1 MKSDIKICS
10 MKRLFCILALLFAGL
25 PFLLA
30 QTSLVRV
37 FKPVE
42 SSKYNTDNTYLSGA
56 SVSSAFKLGSPSGGL
71 IADGIKGTAVF
82 NVNGS
87 YDKLSFAV
95 GPNMSGEGFLNEN
108 SIVTIKADGRIIFD
122 EVIFASDAPR
132 FFTLDISGANQL
144 VFTVFKGSVS
154 ITFANVML
162 WKSGQTVSNPN
173 YLYPK
178 VPSGKVKLVGEL
190 PSYFIIPGGKVKPVA
205 GDKFKTS
212 MSQEK
217 TINVSGK
224 TYDSGL
230 AFYINEAIIGKEFG
244 HACFWLNK
252 RYDKLSFIAGP
263 RDNQSSNASV
273 WLVVKGDR
281 KTIYEGCIRQ
291 SDLSKQIVLDVAGV
305 ESVTFIAEYRNSD
318 LLGGMTLG
326 VVDIYAHPQGDASV
340 PQSGTINPNKER
352 IAKLPDVCPLMSSI
366 RPFSVRGIS
375 KASQTLFEGE
385 SRHYTFSMGGI
396 KYWEGLLLTTG
407 NTILGDPI
415 DSYAEFDL
423 AGEYDWI
430 SFDAG
435 CLSKRSF
442 MDDDNLL
449 IYVDD
454 QLVFDHKIY
463 CTWPNQHYVLPLYK
477 CRTLKFARRG
487 SGSQKQTVIGLGDI
501 VLYRGEPVENNLFVR
516 EEPDYPYETDLIDL
530 CHKPYFHYNGRFVS
544 DLTNFNMND
553 CFLDGST
560 ITRSFRMKD
569 GREINKGFLLE
580 TNIPLGLENVT
591 VMDVAFMLLTGVGA
605 SVGSSDVSAYTGVSA
620 GASGTP
626 NLGIF
631 LLLNDQNNKQ
641 SAAAA
646 FNTYGQ
652 YESCTF
658 TVENVFEHVDEFNEV
673 FLNRSKEALTNPVKL
688 NVIADHVLVGEF
700 WLDNKMQP
708 LTVTVPVFKCKQ
720 LMFWLECGDVR
731 SGQYL
736 FHDLTLSKQPC
747 NLVIPEKYTPGNI
760 FLSTTQE
767 EYSQSSASEQV
778 FEPEPSA
785 RPSSR
790 GSGKKAK
797 QQKAEPRVEWEVKSY
812 YSGVGAIDSYLRD
825 VTGIWKSTRKYQE
838 GAYDMPASS
847 QTYVQAADGRVYK
860 CFSFVD
866 SRGARLSFSDMIA
879 KLEARIGNGTALI
892 NDITIAQLGVASASL
907 GITQLQSIQSISTFS
922 KLLKVAPKALKQCK
936 SDVELYMA
944 QSQAM
949 IDSFNAYISMSLDVD
964 GKKSSDTV
972 LILPVTSEDSI
983 PQVLQR
989 LEYFNF

>member
-1 MKSDIKICS
+1 
-10 MKRLFCILALLFAGL
+10 MKRLFCILVLLFAGL

-42 SSKYNTDNTYLSGA
+42 STKYRTDNTYLSGA
-56 SVSSAFKLGSPSGGL
+56 SLSSAFVLGSPSGGL
-71 IADGIKGTAVF
+71 IADGIKGTVTF
-82 NVNGS
+82 NVNGG

-95 GPNMSGEGFLNEN
+95 GPNTSGEGFLSEN

-122 EVIFASDAPR
+122 EVIFESDAPR
-132 FFTLDISGANQL
+132 FFTLDIKGANQL

-154 ITFANVML
+154 ITFANAML

-173 YLYPK
+173 NLYPK
-178 VPSGKVKLVGEL
+178 VPSGKVKLVSEL
-190 PSYFIIPGGKVKPVA
+190 PYYFTTPGGKVKPVV

-217 TINVSGK
+217 TIKVSGK

-230 AFYINEAIIGKEFG
+230 AFFISEAFIGKEFG
-244 HACFWLNK
+244 HTCFWLNK

-281 KTIYEGCIRQ
+281 KTIFEGCIRQ

-305 ESVTFIAEYRNSD
+305 EKVTFITEYRDSD

-326 VVDIYAHPQGDASV
+326 VVDIYAHPQGDGSV
-340 PQSGTINPNKER
+340 PQAGTINPNKER

-385 SRHYTFSMGGI
+385 SRHYTFSMGGVQ
-396 KYWEGLLLTTG
+396 YWEGLLLTTG

-435 CLSKRSF
+435 CLSKRNF

-463 CTWPNQHYVLPLYK
+463 CTWPNQHYTLPLYK

-487 SGSQKQTVIGLGDI
+487 SGSQKQTIIGLGDI

-516 EEPDYPYETDLIDL
+516 EEPDCPYETDLIDL
-530 CHKPYFHYNGRFVS
+530 CHRPYFHYNGRFVS

-560 ITRSFRMKD
+560 ITKCFRMKD

-641 SAAAA
+641 SSAAA
-646 FNTYGQ
+646 FNTFGQ

-658 TVENVFEHVDEFNEV
+658 TVENVLEHVDEFDQV
-673 FLNRSKEALTNPVKL
+673 FANKSRQAITNPVKL

-708 LTVTVPVFKCKQ
+708 LTVTVPIFKCKQ

-731 SGQYL
+731 SGQYV
-736 FHDLTLSKQPC
+736 FHDLKLSKKPC
-747 NLVIPEKYTPGNI
+747 NLAIPENYTPGNI
-760 FLSTTQE
+760 KPSKPQE
-767 EYSQSSASEQV
+767 EYSSAPVSEPTS
-778 FEPEPSA
+778 EPVPSA
-785 RPSSR
+785 GPSSK
-790 GSGKKAK
+790 GSKKK
-797 QQKAEPRVEWEVKSY
+797 TKEQKTEPRVEWEVKSY
-812 YSGVGAIDSYLRD
+812 YSGVEAIDLYLRN
-825 VTGIWKSTRKYQE
+825 VTKIWKSTREYQN
-838 GAYDMPASS
+838 GAYEMPVSS

-879 KLEARIGNGTALI
+879 KLETRIDKGNSLL
-892 NDITIAQLGVASASL
+892 NDISIVQLGVASATL
-907 GITQLQSIQSISTFS
+907 GIPQLQSLQSISTFS
-922 KLLKVAPKALKQCK
+922 KLLKIAPKALKQCK
-936 SDVELYMA
+936 SDIELYIA

-949 IDSFNAYISMSLDVD
+949 IDSFNAFISMSLDVD
-964 GKKSSDTV
+964 GRKSSDTV
-972 LILPVTSEDSI
+972 LILPVSSEESI